1 METTNERAAVQVLM
15 YAPAYERVRARLD
28 RAAPGIAPILIQ
40 PDGSVW
46 RDGCAID
53 PASAAP
59 LAAWIS
65 SDLYDGGPLR
75 EFMIRCLKSP
85 SLRWAQSSAAGF
97 EHPVFAKLVGNGVA
111 LSTSDA
117 SAIGI
122 AEFVIA
128 SVFDAFHSQ
137 QRRRVLQSERR
148 WARTEFREVHG
159 TRWMIVGMGHVG
171 REIAVRARALGAEII
186 GVRRTPR
193 GDEPADRMLSA
204 RQRGDVLGILPAC
217 DVIVLS
223 AAANPESRHFVDAAF
238 LAQLSPGATLINIAR
253 GALIDEPALLESLTR
268 GRPGLA
274 ILDVFEQEP
283 LPPASLLWAH
293 PNVRV
298 SAHSSAVSNGFNPR
312 NDALFV
318 ANLARFVRGERPHQL
333 VDPEL
338 VRDSALD
345 AGG

>member
-1 METTNERAAVQVLM
+1 METIQQRVAIEVLM
-15 YAPAYERVRARLD
+15 YAPAYARVRAPLE
-28 RAAPGIAPILIQ
+28 RAGLAVAPILIQ
-40 PDGSVW
+40 QDGSVW
-46 RDGCAID
+46 RDGRAVD
-53 PASAAP
+53 AASAAP
-59 LAAWIS
+59 VAAWIS

-75 EFMIRCLKSP
+75 EFMIGCLKSP
-85 SLRWAQSSAAGF
+85 SLRWAQSSAAGY

-128 SVFDAFHSQ
+128 AVFDAFHSQ

-171 REIAVRARALGAEII
+171 REVALRARALGAEII
-186 GVRRTPR
+186 GVRRNPR

-204 RQRGDVLGILPAC
+204 RDRGDVLGVLPGC

-223 AAANPESRHFVDAAF
+223 AAANRESTHLVDAAF
-238 LAQLSPGATLINIAR
+238 LAQLSSGTTLINIAR
-253 GALIDEPALLESLTR
+253 GALIDELALLESLAQ
-268 GRPGLA
+268 GRPALA

-283 LPPASLLWAH
+283 LPPASPLWAH

-318 ANLARFVRGERPHQL
+318 ANLARFARGEQPHHL

-338 VRDSALD
+338 VRS
-345 AGG
+345 